1 MHIQHLTAGEYVT
14 STWAGGI
21 TRQIAIR
28 PPGAQYSQRDF
39 LWRLSSA
46 QVDLEESD
54 FTALPDYR
62 RYIAVLAG
70 EIRLSHQGGPWIE
83 LPAFRVHAFDGAH
96 ATRCLGRCTDFNLM
110 LRKGRCEGSMAALE
124 LPAGAAERLH
134 KSQGHALAVYCA
146 QGDVMAEAAGG
157 QYTLR
162 RGDTL
167 LLEGEA
173 GDCTLRS
180 PQGAMLMLARVQP
193 PETDNP

>member
-124 LPAGAAERLH
+124 LPALLDVTLPEAIVQTGAAPAEALVVSSRPSRSSLPAGRAFRRFVRMSLTH
-134 KSQGHALAVYCA
+134 EAGCWLPGPQTSSPARRLAVA
-146 QGDVMAEAAGG
+146 Q
-157 QYTLR
+157 
-162 RGDTL
+162 
-167 LLEGEA
+167 
-173 GDCTLRS
+173 
-180 PQGAMLMLARVQP
+180 VQ
-193 PETDNP
+193 